1 MFWWYWLGSNQPT
14 PSYEPGAWTNSA
26 TVPILEV
33 GAWIEHATLQ
43 CYGFAIQPLTIR
55 ATDQFYFQWGNQG
68 IEPCLLPDSSY
79 LMCRHLVYRTIIA
92 PMKIEFVY
100 LSDFS
105 ACASITEAAHLS
117 LFIVVTRS
125 LVPHIHFSPIKKPP
139 SIATGGL
146 LKTFDVSYIIRHNP
160 PSSQN
165 DTRGI
170 L

>member
-1 MFWWYWLGSNQPT
+1 MNRTRYCTVLWICNPT
-14 PSYEPGAWTNSA
+14 PYHPGHR
-26 TVPILEV
+26 PISIYNCT
-33 GAWIEHATLQ
+33 IE
-43 CYGFAIQPLTIR
+43 
-55 ATDQFYFQWGNQG
+55 G
-68 IEPCLLPDSSY
+68 IEPSFTTPAFNWSRTSLLVPIPSSGFEPIV
-79 LMCRHLVYRTIIA
+79 LHQHTVHV
-92 PMKIEFVY
+92 KIEFVY